1 MIYGYV
7 RISRKSQNIERQI
20 RNILALYPQANI
32 IKEAYTGTTLLRP
45 EWVKLYSA
53 LSNGDTIIFD
63 SISRMSR
70 NAADGIKVYEDLLN
84 RGIEIV
90 FLKEPHINSSVYK
103 KAAEQ
108 AIPMTGTSVDV
119 ILDAVNKYLLLIT
132 KEQITIAFEQ
142 AQKEVDDLHLR
153 TREGMMTAKLNGKQI
168 GRRTGSS
175 IETKKSKLAKEI
187 IKKHSKAFGGTLN
200 DSECQ
205 KLAGISR
212 NSFYKY
218 KRQIICAFDLPE
230 SSNS

>member
-20 RNILALYPQANI
+20 RNILTLYPQATI

-45 EWVKLYSA
+45 EWIKLYSA

-103 KAAEQ
+103 KAAEK

-119 ILDAVNKYLLLIT
+119 ILDAVNKYLLLIA

-187 IKKHSKAFGGTLN
+187 IKKHSKAF
-200 DSECQ
+200 
-205 KLAGISR
+205 AV
-212 NSFYKY
+212 
-218 KRQIICAFDLPE
+218 
-230 SSNS
+230 